1 MLGAARDHAQIMGI
15 LNVTPDSFSDGGAHD
30 GVEEAIAHACLMTSE
45 GADII
50 DVGGEST
57 RPGASPVDEAQ
68 ELSRVQPVIKA
79 IAAPDRKPVSID
91 TYKASVARAAAEAG
105 AVLVNDVTGMS
116 DPEIASAAAETG
128 AAYVLTYHRGTSD
141 AALDVARDMPAFF
154 EEKLTACE
162 AAGLPREH
170 VILDPGVG
178 FAKTL
183 EQNYAVLAAVT
194 DLTRFDLPILIG
206 VSRKSLIGK
215 LTGAETADRLPGTLA
230 AGLDSLQRGAHIL
243 RVHDVAEHRQ
253 AISVWEAINHAA
265 H

>member
-1 MLGAARDHAQIMGI
+1 MLGAAKERALIMGI

-50 DVGGEST
+50 DIGGEST
-57 RPGASPVDEAQ
+57 RPGADPVSEAE
-68 ELSRVQPVIKA
+68 ELARTLPVVKA
-79 IAAPDRKPVSID
+79 LSGPDCRPVSID
-91 TYKASVARAAAEAG
+91 TYKAGVARAAAEAG

-116 DPEIASAAAETG
+116 DPEIAGAAAETG

-141 AALDVARDMPAFF
+141 AALDVTRDMPAFF
-154 EEKLTACE
+154 EEKLAACE

-170 VILDPGVG
+170 VMLDPGVG

-183 EQNYAVLAAVT
+183 EQNYAVLASIG
-194 DLTRFDLPILIG
+194 DLLSFDLPLLIG
-206 VSRKSLIGK
+206 VSRKSFIGK
-215 LTGAETADRLPGTLA
+215 LTGAETADRLPGSLA

-253 AISVWEAINHAA
+253 AISVWEAIRHAA